1 MASAY
6 DSALN
11 RLFVQGG
18 VDDGHVTLFDTG
30 LLEQAADTD
39 GDGVPDAIDD
49 CPHDPNADQMDADGD
64 GSGDTCDNCPLLSN
78 PDQRDR
84 DGDGLGDACDP
95 DRDGDEI
102 LNAVDACP
110 DAFVPGRPDAAIL
123 GGGGP
128 DTDGDGIAD
137 DCDVCPRDPADDADN
152 DGICGDVDNC
162 PLAFNPM
169 QQDTNGDGAG
179 DACQPAV
186 RIGPIIPVS
195 RPSGALNAQVGL
207 SDPDGDRVHGTISVA
222 PATVISEFYTH
233 GLDPCTH
240 ALLPDGVPGEGLV
253 YFDAPGA
260 GHYLADVD
268 SNFGCADGLPDF
280 ATAPGTCAATTP
292 EQGETTLFVDRPTP
306 FPICIRRLG
315 GSGTQLDLV
324 VYRVGP
330 DSMVL
335 SPLLPPLVTVDY
347 VKSHVPRSIGL
358 DRLVIPGPYV
368 LRITASDGATPEV
381 SDQRLFD
388 WNGQQTMYINLPR
401 PQNLSPGT
409 PPRGVVVTPGGISMS
424 PR

>member
-1 MASAY
+1 
-6 DSALN
+6 
-11 RLFVQGG
+11 
-18 VDDGHVTLFDTG
+18 VTLFDTG

-306 FPICIRRLG
+306 FPICVRRLG